1 MRSFNPLLAIT
12 LWITA
17 LSVSWKLYQNRP
29 ELLSWQFH
37 ARLQAGLQ
45 EFVTDHIQK
54 RLPDATDIQFT
65 SLWSRSIDDGKVKV
79 FFEYQFQSLSEDHQV
94 QSQLKGSA
102 LIGSTGQDPQKN
114 WTIQEVHIDEQ
125 SVEYTPEVV
134 RTPLAVDPKKS
145 VSSKVEPDIDT
156 LSHTNTDPVDTST
169 TTSKSSRVQVSQST
183 STTMSQALST
193 TASSS
198 SLSTLQN
205 QSVSSEPASAIPV
218 LPPLHLN
225 E

>member
-1 MRSFNPLLAIT
+1 MKSFNPLLAIT

-17 LSVSWKLYQNRP
+17 LFVSWSLYQNRP
-29 ELLSWQFH
+29 GLLSWQFH

-65 SLWSRSIDDGKVKV
+65 SLWSRSIDDDKVKV
-79 FFEYQFQSLSEDHQV
+79 FFEYQFQSPSDQV

-102 LIGSTGQDPQKN
+102 LLGSTGQDPQKS

-125 SVEYTPEVV
+125 SIEYTPEVV
-134 RTPLAVDPKKS
+134 KTPLAVDFKKS
-145 VSSKVEPDIDT
+145 IPSKVEPDIDT
-156 LSHTNTDPVDTST
+156 LSHTSTDPIDTST
-169 TTSKSSRVQVSQST
+169 TTSKSSRVVSQSIP
-183 STTMSQALST
+183 TTMLQALST
-193 TASSS
+193 TTSSS

-205 QSVSSEPASAIPV
+205 QSVLSEPTSTIPV

>member
-1 MRSFNPLLAIT
+1 MKSFNPLLAIT
-12 LWITA
+12 LWVTA
-17 LSVSWKLYQNRP
+17 LFVSWSLYQNRP

-65 SLWSRSIDDGKVKV
+65 SLWSRSIDDDKVKV
-79 FFEYQFQSLSEDHQV
+79 FFEYQFQSPSDQV

-102 LIGSTGQDPQKN
+102 LLGSTGQDPQKS

-125 SVEYTPEVV
+125 SIEYTPEVV
-134 RTPLAVDPKKS
+134 MTPLAVDSKKS
-145 VSSKVEPDIDT
+145 ISSKVEPDIDT
-156 LSHTNTDPVDTST
+156 LSHTSTGPIDTST
-169 TTSKSSRVQVSQST
+169 TTSQSSRVQVSQSI
-183 STTMSQALST
+183 STTMLQALST
-193 TASSS
+193 TTSSS

-205 QSVSSEPASAIPV
+205 QSVSSEPTGTIPV